1 MVTRNALLNLV
12 GHLAPLL
19 AALIFVPP
27 LISRLGTERFGF
39 LALAW
44 VLVGYF
50 SLFDLGLG
58 RTLSRLVAER
68 IGTPRETGL
77 PQRSYTALSLTLFLG
92 VAAGVVLVAAADLVC
107 ARVLK
112 LSAPLMPEAVPA
124 LRILALCLP
133 LVTVTAALRGLLE
146 AGGRFDW
153 VNGIRVPL
161 GILTFAAPLAAS
173 TWAPDLVSL
182 ALALALVRA
191 AAFLAHWAGCARLYP
206 ALTKIAWP
214 HWDAAR
220 EMLGYGVWLSVSN
233 VVGPLMVYLD
243 RFVIGA
249 TLAVS
254 AVAYYTAP
262 YEVVTRLWL
271 IPSAITGV
279 LFPAMAAATPERAAT
294 LYRSG
299 LRSVLILVVPLT
311 VLLAFSAFEWLDA
324 WLGRDFAEKS
334 ARVAQVLCVGTAIN
348 CVAYVPFTLLQARG
362 RADLTAKTHFA
373 ELPIYLVLLSI
384 LVSAWGIE
392 GAAIAWALRCAADAA
407 ALFFLARRY
416 MAFSS

>member
-1 MVTRNALLNLV
+1 
-12 GHLAPLL
+12 
-19 AALIFVPP
+19 
-27 LISRLGTERFGF
+27 
-39 LALAW
+39 
-44 VLVGYF
+44 
-50 SLFDLGLG
+50 
-58 RTLSRLVAER
+58 
-68 IGTPRETGL
+68 
-77 PQRSYTALSLTLFLG
+77 
-92 VAAGVVLVAAADLVC
+92 
-107 ARVLK
+107 
-112 LSAPLMPEAVPA
+112 
-124 LRILALCLP
+124 
-133 LVTVTAALRGLLE
+133 
-146 AGGRFDW
+146 
-153 VNGIRVPL
+153 
-161 GILTFAAPLAAS
+161 
-173 TWAPDLVSL
+173 
-182 ALALALVRA
+182 
-191 AAFLAHWAGCARLYP
+191 
-206 ALTKIAWP
+206 
-214 HWDAAR
+214 
-220 EMLGYGVWLSVSN
+220 MLGYGVWLSVSN

-348 CVAYVPFTLLQARG
+348 CAAYLPFTLLQARG

-407 ALFFLARRY
+407 VLFFMARRY

>member
-1 MVTRNALLNLV
+1 MLTRNALLNLV

-44 VLVGYF
+44 ILVGYF

-68 IGTPRETGL
+68 IGTPRETEL
-77 PQRSYTALSLTLFLG
+77 PQRSYTALSLTLVLG
-92 VAAGVVLVAAADLVC
+92 ATAGIVLFVAANLIC
-107 ARVLK
+107 TRVLK
-112 LSAPLMPEAVPA
+112 LSAPLTPEAISA

-173 TWAPDLVSL
+173 TWAPGLVSL

-191 AAFLAHWAGCARLYP
+191 AAFLAHWAGCAHLYP

-214 HWDAAR
+214 RWNAAR
-220 EMLGYGVWLSVSN
+220 EMLAYGVWLSVSN

-279 LFPAMAAATPERAAT
+279 LFPAMAAAAPERAAT
-294 LYRSG
+294 LYRNG

-311 VLLAFSAFEWLDA
+311 VLLAFFAFEWLDV

-334 ARVAQVLCVGTAIN
+334 ARVAQVLCVGTAVN
-348 CVAYVPFTLLQARG
+348 CAAYLPFTLLQARG

-392 GAAIAWALRCAADAA
+392 GAALAWAVRCAADAA
-407 ALFFLARRY
+407 VLFFMARRH
-416 MAFSS
+416 MAMTS